1 MKSDYYGSSNRFL
14 IICIFKSWV
23 PTLKIFAMNFQKLVP
38 NVFYSDI
45 NEALKLFV
53 DCLGFTISHNELK
66 SAQPF
71 CVIEKND
78 LRINLFE
85 NKELAKE
92 HNPEFRLV
100 TNDIEEVY
108 KKVAATHPE
117 FLHPNLK
124 EITLRPWGAKEFAL
138 MDKQLGIV
146 IQQW

>member
-1 MKSDYYGSSNRFL
+1 
-14 IICIFKSWV
+14 
-23 PTLKIFAMNFQKLVP
+23 MNFTKLVP
-38 NVFYSDI
+38 NVFYTDISD
-45 NEALKLFV
+45 ALKMFI
-53 DCLGFTISHNELK
+53 DCLEFSMEHDELT

-71 CVIEKND
+71 CVVAKNG
-78 LRINLFE
+78 LRINLFQNE
-85 NKELAKE
+85 ALAKE

-108 KKVAATHPE
+108 KKVSSTHPH

-138 MDKQLGIV
+138 MDKQLGII